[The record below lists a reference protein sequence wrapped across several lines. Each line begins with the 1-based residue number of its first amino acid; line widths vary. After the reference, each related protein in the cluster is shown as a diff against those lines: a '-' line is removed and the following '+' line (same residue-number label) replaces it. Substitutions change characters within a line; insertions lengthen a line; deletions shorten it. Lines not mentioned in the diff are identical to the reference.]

1 MAAILHSWETGA
13 VDDSPST
20 GDRAIGSGVGR
31 GRLEAI
37 SDGIMAVAIT
47 LLALGID
54 APTPAPGQTLLD
66 AFDAQALGAIGLFL
80 LSFFL
85 IARFWL
91 IHHRA
96 FRDLP
101 ALVPMRFVLLN
112 FAFLAAVCLMP
123 FATTTYS
130 RNASDMTALV
140 IYTAVIAGATIL
152 LSAMFHATRGR
163 TLQRALIPP
172 AIILLA
178 IPVGAVLGAGFGP
191 WVWLLLLLV
200 HGDRLDRKPVRAPR

>member
-1 MAAILHSWETGA
+1 MSEQPT
-13 VDDSPST
+13 SP
-20 GDRAIGSGVGR
+20 GVSR

-54 APTPAPGQTLLD
+54 APQPAEGETLLS
-66 AFDAQALGAIGLFL
+66 AFDANALGAIGLFL

-96 FRDLP
+96 FKGLP
-101 ALVPMRFVLLN
+101 ALVSHRFVILN

-140 IYTAVIAGATIL
+140 IYTVVIATATIL
-152 LSAMFHATRGR
+152 LSAMFHVSGRR
-163 TLQRALIPP
+163 TLSRAILAPL
-172 AIILLA
+172 IILLA
-178 IPVGAVLGAGFGP
+178 IPLGLVVGAEWAP
-191 WVWLLLLLV
+191 WIWLLLLLLR
-200 HGDRLDRKPVRAPR
+200 GDRLDNVPRPRTDPPA